1 MGQDITIYNR
11 FIAAGSSSNDI
22 VTACMNAGSS
32 SQDAYA
38 TAYPSSS
45 ISNFN
50 FGLVTKSSG
59 NFTASVFNGD
69 IYRDGQYSSSIDK
82 RVYANFSASFT
93 TPIYVNPPIG
103 FSSDVNS
110 NFLFNYMVS
119 PSSSKTIDINTYD
132 ILAGLAPTASVNVD
146 EFPGGGTGAV
156 TFDGIS
162 QYFTALN
169 SEVVSWLPGTGDFTI
184 EFFIKNGTQ
193 TVGAP
198 RVFSLGFDTG
208 ATIGISIEGGYVYV
222 WPYGSSLRG
231 SLPAS
236 YNNGTAWMHVAICRS
251 GTTTKLYM
259 NGTLKATKTG
269 DNRNIN
275 DSINPGYD
283 LNVGVDNPI
292 AMSPNWWA
300 GKLTNFRWD
309 NSAIYTSSS
318 LVVPTAPLTATAT
331 TKLLMLGGGSTNP
344 VYDAAKLNHLVNHSS
359 VWDAETPFV

>member
-1 MGQDITIYNR
+1 MSYQD
-11 FIAAGSSSNDI
+11 
-22 VTACMNAGSS
+22 
-32 SQDAYA
+32 
-38 TAYPSSS
+38 PSST
-45 ISNFN
+45 FAQAA
-50 FGLVTKSSG
+50 FTCQLVTGSR
-59 NFTASVFNGD
+59 NEVTTSVFNPD
-69 IYRDGQYSSSIDK
+69 IAAANRITRNLATASFLTNT
-82 RVYANFSASFT
+82 NFSYNYV
-93 TPIYVNPPIG
+93 TPTYEIVPSNTVFNP
-103 FSSDVNS
+103 
-110 NFLFNYMVS
+110 NFAFNNMRIS
-119 PSSSKTIDINTYD
+119 TDAFI
-132 ILAGLAPTASVNVD
+132 
-146 EFPGGGTGAV
+146 GGGTGAV
-156 TFDGIS
+156 TFNGS
-162 QYFTALN
+162 NQYFTALN

-269 DNRNIN
+269 DSRDIN

-292 AMSPNWWA
+292 AGSPNWWA

-309 NSAIYTSSS
+309 NSAIYTGST
-318 LVVPTAPLTATAT
+318 LTVPTEPLTTTAT
-331 TKLLMLGGGSTNP
+331 TKLLLLGGSVANP
-344 VYDAAKLNHLVNHSS
+344 VYDAAGYNDLENNG
-359 VWDAETPFV
+359 AEWSADTPFV

>member
-1 MGQDITIYNR
+1 MVVAEGLTWQQ
-11 FIAAGSSSNDI
+11 FISL
-22 VTACMNAGSS
+22 
-32 SQDAYA
+32 
-38 TAYPSSS
+38 PH
-45 ISNFN
+45 ISN
-50 FGLVTKSSG
+50 L
-59 NFTASVFNGD
+59 
-69 IYRDGQYSSSIDK
+69 
-82 RVYANFSASFT
+82 
-93 TPIYVNPPIG
+93 
-103 FSSDVNS
+103 
-110 NFLFNYMVS
+110 
-119 PSSSKTIDINTYD
+119 
-132 ILAGLAPTASVNVD
+132 SVNRQMMEFDDYNHQIILEAIARQQYNDANDVFAVGSGRKAATD

-162 QYFTALN
+162 QYFTATN
-169 SEVVSWLPGTGDFTI
+169 AQVTNWLPGTDPFTI

-222 WPYGSSLRG
+222 WPYGSDLRG
-231 SLPAS
+231 TLPAS
-236 YNNGTAWMHVAICRS
+236 YNNGSAWMHVAISRDS
-251 GTTTKLYM
+251 SYNTRLFM
-259 NGTLKATKTG
+259 NGQLKATKTS
-269 DNRNIN
+269 DNRSID

-292 AMSPNWWA
+292 ATNPNWWA

-318 LVVPTAPLTATAT
+318 LDVPTSPLTKTAT

-344 VYDAAKLNHLVNHSS
+344 VYDAAKLNTLVNNGS

>member
-1 MGQDITIYNR
+1 MAA
-11 FIAAGSSSNDI
+11 IAAGSSSN
-22 VTACMNAGSS
+22 
-32 SQDAYA
+32 QAYA
-38 TAYPSSS
+38 LAYPTTPMINAIGEINTNGGYEMTGSLRFVNLNNGYTYVKT
-45 ISNFN
+45 SN
-50 FGLVTKSSG
+50 TP
-59 NFTASVFNGD
+59 TASVFNTD
-69 IYRDGQYSSSIDK
+69 LYRAGQNAKTISKVD
-82 RVYANFSASFT
+82 ANFAYNLT
-93 TPIYVNPPIG
+93 TPLYEIVPSNNV
-103 FSSDVNS
+103 FNS
-110 NFLFNYMVS
+110 NFNHNNMFNSAAAVTS
-119 PSSSKTIDINTYD
+119 NIWDSDNERGFVTSGEP
-132 ILAGLAPTASVNVD
+132 VD
-146 EFPGGGTGAV
+146 EFPDGGTGAV
-156 TFDGIS
+156 TFDGVS

-251 GTTTKLYM
+251 GTNTKLYM

-283 LNVGVDNPI
+283 LNVGVDNPL
-292 AMSPNWWA
+292 AGSPNWWS

-309 NSAIYTSSS
+309 NSAIYTGAS
-318 LVVPTAPLTATAT
+318 LIVPTAPLEKTAT
-331 TKLLMLGGGSTNP
+331 TKLLMLGGGASNP
-344 VYDAAKLNHLVNHSS
+344 VYDAAKLNHLVNNGS